1 MKSASI
7 KVGFVVGC
15 LAISGCTTLVE
26 VDLPEVPPQ
35 GVMEASVRLNEA
47 PLVFLTT
54 TQGYF
59 DVLDSTTVSN
69 LFIGGAEVSLT
80 VDGEEVVLNELCTD
94 DLLPEALAEA
104 AAFLGVSQEALAS
117 NSLCVYTGFGLPST
131 YGAVGKLYGL
141 RAQWSEGEV
150 DYDLQA
156 STHMTERPQLD
167 SVWFEI
173 PETSTNDSLGVLWT
187 AFTDPPGFG
196 DAYRWYSMRL
206 GKDSDFFSP
215 LGACL
220 MMHLWMANPF
230 HSSVFDPRSQGWRKF
245 LGRRAFGRPAT
256 RWWFASMASLS
267 RPLK

>member
-59 DVLDSTTVSN
+59 DALDSTTVSN

-94 DLLPEALAEA
+94 DLPPEALAEA

-131 YGAVGKLYGL
+131 
-141 RAQWSEGEV
+141 
-150 DYDLQA
+150 
-156 STHMTERPQLD
+156 
-167 SVWFEI
+167 
-173 PETSTNDSLGVLWT
+173 
-187 AFTDPPGFG
+187 
-196 DAYRWYSMRL
+196 
-206 GKDSDFFSP
+206 
-215 LGACL
+215 
-220 MMHLWMANPF
+220 
-230 HSSVFDPRSQGWRKF
+230 
-245 LGRRAFGRPAT
+245 
-256 RWWFASMASLS
+256 
-267 RPLK
+267 